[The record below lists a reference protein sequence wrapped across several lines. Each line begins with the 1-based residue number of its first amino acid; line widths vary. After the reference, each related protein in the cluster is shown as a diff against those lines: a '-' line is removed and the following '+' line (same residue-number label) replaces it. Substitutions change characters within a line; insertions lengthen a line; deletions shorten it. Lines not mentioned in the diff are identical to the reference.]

1 MEIDEEIKG
10 RIREFIDL
18 KYGGNLTFFA
28 KSIGLKPSDIQVMMT
43 DPKRGVTS
51 SFIRALPDS
60 GVNLNWLFTGKS
72 DMMRHDKKIADFDE
86 IKADLNRAEYYIIKL
101 ENLIKDSKGG
111 GKNDQ

>member
-18 KYGGNLTFFA
+18 KYGGNLTYFA

-72 DMMRHDKKIADFDE
+72 DMMRHDKNIKDFEDIQSE
-86 IKADLNRAEYYIIKL
+86 LNRAEYYIIKL
-101 ENLIKDSKGG
+101 ENLIKGEREK
-111 GKNDQ
+111 